1 MHSEKTKAKGEKMEE
16 LDLKELF
23 DMVWSRKTTIILI
36 ILICAVIGFI
46 YTMNFTKPVYSTST
60 TLLLASTN
68 NTQNNNTVTV
78 GDITVN
84 SKLVSTYS
92 RLIKSRKVIEQ
103 VNSNLSMTVNTS
115 NIAVNATKR
124 NRINRNNC
132 NKCKPRK

>member
-1 MHSEKTKAKGEKMEE
+1 MEE

-23 DMVWSRKTTIILI
+23 DIFWSRKTTIILI
-36 ILICAVIGFI
+36 VLICAVIGFI
-46 YTMNFTKPVYSTST
+46 YTMNFVKPEYSTST

-68 NTQNNNTVTV
+68 NTENNNTVTV

-92 RLIKSRKVIEQ
+92 KLIKSRKVIDQ

-115 NIAVNATKR
+115 NIAVNSTKR
-124 NRINRNNC
+124 NRIN
-132 NKCKPRK
+132 

>member
-1 MHSEKTKAKGEKMEE
+1 MEE

-23 DMVWSRKTTIILI
+23 DIFWIRRTTIILI

-68 NTQNNNTVTV
+68 NNENGKNAVTV

-84 SKLVSTYS
+84 SKLVATYS
-92 RLIKSRKVIEQ
+92 KLIKSRKVIDQ
-103 VNSNLSMTVNTS
+103 VNSNLSMTVNTN
-115 NIAVNATKR
+115 NISVNSTKR
-124 NRINRNNC
+124 YRIN
-132 NKCKPRK
+132 